1 VLSVAL
7 LFTAGAAQATTT
19 PKPVAWGCGPGY
31 DYGQCSVPVG
41 LSGVTAVAAGD
52 SHSLALKD
60 DGTVVAWGCGA
71 DDDSGKCS
79 VPGGLSGVTAI
90 AAGAIHSLAL
100 KGDGTVVAWGCGAG
114 ADFGQCSV
122 PVGLS
127 GVSAIAAGETHSL
140 ALKGDGTV
148 VAWGCAGTDFGQ
160 CSVPVGLSGV
170 TAVAAGDYH
179 SLALKGDGT
188 VIAWGCGAGT
198 DLGQCSVPVGLAGV
212 TAIAAGY
219 SQSLALKGDGTVVAW
234 GCGPFADYGQCSVPA
249 GLANVTALSAGVYHS
264 LAVAEFT
271 DQTITFGPLA
281 NKTYGDP
288 PVSVSATASSG
299 LPVSFTASGNCA
311 VIDAIVYFG
320 VGSCTITASQPGG
333 LNYNPA
339 PDVSQSFAIAKASQS
354 INFGPLANR
363 TIGDFF
369 SVSATASSRLQVRF
383 ATRGSCGIVG
393 LEVNGVRVVAG
404 AAGSCTITASQ
415 PGDANYNPAPD
426 VSQSFAIAKVG
437 QSISF
442 GPLANKTYGAPDFRV
457 HAMASSGLPVAF
469 AASGKCTV
477 NAATVH
483 LTGAG
488 SCTLSASQ
496 SGNSNYSAAAKVSRS
511 FLIKRS
517 PCKVPKVVGKRLGA
531 AKQMI
536 TKRHC
541 RTGKVSYANSR
552 KSKKGIVISQSRRP
566 GKVLPARSKIN
577 LIVSRG
583 RTSL

>member
-1 VLSVAL
+1 
-7 LFTAGAAQATTT
+7 
-19 PKPVAWGCGPGY
+19 
-31 DYGQCSVPVG
+31 VPVG
-41 LSGVTAVAAGD
+41 HSGVTAD
-52 SHSLALKD
+52 
-60 DGTVVAWGCGA
+60 
-71 DDDSGKCS
+71 
-79 VPGGLSGVTAI
+79 
-90 AAGAIHSLAL
+90 
-100 KGDGTVVAWGCGAG
+100 
-114 ADFGQCSV
+114 
-122 PVGLS
+122 
-127 GVSAIAAGETHSL
+127 
-140 ALKGDGTV
+140 
-148 VAWGCAGTDFGQ
+148 
-160 CSVPVGLSGV
+160 
-170 TAVAAGDYH
+170 AAGDYH

-234 GCGPFADYGQCSVPA
+234 GCGPVADYGQCSVPA

-333 LNYNPA
+333 L
-339 PDVSQSFAIAKASQS
+339 
-354 INFGPLANR
+354 
-363 TIGDFF
+363 
-369 SVSATASSRLQVRF
+369 
-383 ATRGSCGIVG
+383 
-393 LEVNGVRVVAG
+393 
-404 AAGSCTITASQ
+404 
-415 PGDANYNPAPD
+415 NYNPAPD